1 MTAGHQ
7 SRFYLTQIL
16 LENLNDSYRKDHGTT
31 LTWVYDGRTRG
42 TTSSFT
48 VIPLCK
54 KKNNPTQLR
63 EQLNIIGSPDKQW
76 KLLFFWSLK
85 ILKT

>member
-16 LENLNDSYRKDHGTT
+16 LENLNDSYREDHGTT
-31 LTWVYDGRTRG
+31 LTWVYDGRTIG
-42 TTSSFT
+42 TTSFT
-48 VIPLCK
+48 VIPLRK
-54 KKNNPTQLR
+54 KKNNPTPLR
-63 EQLNIIGSPDKQW
+63 KQLNIIGSLDKQW
-76 KLLFFWSLK
+76 KLFFLSLE

>member
-31 LTWVYDGRTRG
+31 LTWVYDGRTIG

-48 VIPLCK
+48 VIPLHK
-54 KKNNPTQLR
+54 KKTNPTQLR

-76 KLLFFWSLK
+76 KLFFWSLK